1 MKRLHHLKVFVAGM
15 AAVSLLVAACAAPP
29 AASPTVAPTTP
40 AEAGPAAETPM
51 PATPASTEAAP
62 PAAALRVVALESFIA
77 DIAQN
82 VAGDRLTVKALIPPG
97 VDPHAYQP
105 TPMDVAA
112 VADSDLLITN
122 GAGLVATLEELLKN
136 AGGKRTVVEAAAGLT
151 SREAREGEE
160 AVMSPEERA
169 EALCA
174 RVPEAAGEPL
184 EAGPMVES
192 APVLGHEHEGEGK
205 DKHDHEHE
213 GEHHHEHGHE
223 HALERFALKLPG
235 QAADFGGYLRLEVK
249 EAGDYL
255 IALPT
260 GQFTLTPVG
269 QDQPLEVE
277 ETFAVACAGLT
288 QAAQMELEAAE
299 YVLALSGFAQ
309 AESFIVFGPAGGH
322 HHHHD
327 AGDPHFWLD
336 PNLVVKYVEN
346 IRDALSAA
354 DAEGAPVYAAN
365 AMAYIAQLKQLDAW
379 IAEQVAQ
386 LPPEARKLV
395 TNHESFGYFAD
406 RYGFQVI
413 GTVVPNVS
421 PMTQPSAQQL
431 ARLADR
437 VKEAGVRAIFLETGG
452 DQRLAQQLAQETGIR
467 VVTELYSHS
476 ITTADGP
483 APTYIDMM
491 RYNTQAI
498 VNALRP

>member
-1 MKRLHHLKVFVAGM
+1 MKREHHLKVLVAAI
-15 AAVSLLVAACAAPP
+15 AASALVAACAAPP

-40 AEAGPAAETPM
+40 AEASPAAETPM
-51 PATPASTEAAP
+51 PAAPASTEAAP

-174 RVPEAAGEPL
+174 QVPEEAGEPL

-192 APVLGHEHEGEGK
+192 APLAGHEHE
-205 DKHDHEHE
+205 HEHE
-213 GEHHHEHGHE
+213 GEHAHEHG
-223 HALERFALKLPG
+223 LEKFALKLPG

-288 QAAQMELEAAE
+288 QAAQMEMEAGE

-309 AESFIVFGPAGGH
+309 AESFVVFGPAGGH

-421 PMTQPSAQQL
+421 PMAQPSAQQL

-437 VKEAGVRAIFLETGG
+437 VKEAGVRAIFLETGA